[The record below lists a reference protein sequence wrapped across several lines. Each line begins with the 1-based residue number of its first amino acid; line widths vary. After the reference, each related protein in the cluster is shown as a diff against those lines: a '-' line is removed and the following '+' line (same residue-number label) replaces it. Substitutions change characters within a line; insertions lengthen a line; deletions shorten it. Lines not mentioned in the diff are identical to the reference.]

1 MVMPWPKSMLGEI
14 VLLALVTAVLG
25 PVYFVV
31 AAMRGEAPLALAWP
45 LMRYAVP
52 VALLAWIA
60 ADAKQR
66 RRTPCFD
73 FGLFLLVLWP
83 FSLFWHCIATRGWR
97 GLALAVGLY
106 LLCGVPMMFMT
117 LVDVLRAIRSMTAP

>member
-1 MVMPWPKSMLGEI
+1 MPGPKSMLGEI
-14 VLLALVTAVLG
+14 VLLAVALGVLG
-25 PVYFVV
+25 PGYFVV
-31 AAMRGEAPLALAWP
+31 AAARGQAPLMLAWFS
-45 LMRYAVP
+45 MQYAVP

-60 ADAKQR
+60 ADAKER

-83 FSLFWHCIATRGWR
+83 LSLFWYCIATRGWR

-106 LLCGVPMMFMT
+106 LVCGVPMMFMT
-117 LVDVLRAIRSMTAP
+117 LVDVMRVIRSMAAP

>member
-1 MVMPWPKSMLGEI
+1 MPWPKSMLGEV
-14 VLLALVTAVLG
+14 VLLAAALAVLG
-25 PVYFVV
+25 PVYSVA
-31 AAMRGEAPLALAWP
+31 AAMRDQAPLTLAWV
-45 LMRYAVP
+45 LMQYAVP

-73 FGLFLLVLWP
+73 FGLFLLALWP
-83 FSLFWHCIATRGWR
+83 LSLFWYCFATRGWR

-106 LLCGVPMMFMT
+106 LVCGVPMMFMT
-117 LVDVLRAIRSMTAP
+117 VVDVVRAIRSVGGP

>member
-1 MVMPWPKSMLGEI
+1 MLGEI
-14 VLLALVTAVLG
+14 VLLALIAAVLG

-31 AAMRGEAPLALAWP
+31 AAVRGQPPLMLAW
-45 LMRYAVP
+45 LLVQYAVP
-52 VALLAWIA
+52 VALIAWIE
-60 ADAKQR
+60 ADARER

-73 FGLFLLVLWP
+73 FGLFLLALWP

-97 GLALAVGLY
+97 GSALAVGLY

-117 LVDVLRAIRSMTAP
+117 AIDVLRAMRSMTAP